1 MRTSTEIASLCQFMT
16 QEEAV
21 RAVARAGFDAF
32 DLSMFDLVRYDWAT
46 GEAAASDAPLA
57 GPDYV
62 KAARRLRQIGL
73 DHGVVCNQSH
83 APFPVRVPAIRD
95 MLRRALECTAEA
107 GGRICV
113 IHPDNDSC
121 AEKNAEMY
129 AELLPFARACGVKMA
144 TENMWNW
151 NMAED
156 HAAPAACSSH
166 EDFLRHIQ
174 AVNDPYLVACVD
186 IGHAEMRGLHTS
198 APLML
203 RTLGSHVQALH
214 MHDVDLHHDNHE
226 LPMTL
231 KVDWDGVLRALREID
246 YQGDFTLEAS
256 SYLGNHYSA
265 ENVMEGVQ
273 RMADAARTLAN
284 RFERLKKEETV

>member
-186 IGHAEMRGLHTS
+186 IGHAGLTAEEPEQFLAGMTADRLIALHVQDGDYRHDLHTL
-198 APLML
+198 PY
-203 RTLGSHVQALH
+203 LGQFNWDAITAALAQIGYRG
-214 MHDVDLHHDNHE
+214 DLTMEIFHYMRHFPND
-226 LPMTL
+226 LTA
-231 KVDWDGVLRALREID
+231 DALR
-246 YQGDFTLEAS
+246 L
-256 SYLGNHYSA
+256 
-265 ENVMEGVQ
+265 
-273 RMADAARTLAN
+273 AAKVGR
-284 RFERLKKEETV
+284 RLIGSKK